1 MTNVIAEPPAA
12 AAPPG
17 TRQRILAAAAP
28 LFQRHGT
35 DGVGV
40 DAIMHAA
47 GLTHGGFYAHFPS
60 KEALIA
66 ECAATSLARSAARW
80 QRVAAEAPAAAALAQ
95 LVDAYLDP
103 RHLQGDVPSC
113 VLATLGPDIARR
125 PAARAGITAS
135 LRQMVAALARCLPGR
150 QAARKRQRALASLSC
165 LVGAVTLARLA
176 DDPALATE
184 FLDAARAELIG

>member
-1 MTNVIAEPPAA
+1 MTTVISDTPPA
-12 AAPPG
+12 PPAG
-17 TRQRILAAAAP
+17 TRQRILDAAAP

-66 ECAATSLARSAARW
+66 ECAAASLARSAARW
-80 QRVAAEAPAAAALAQ
+80 QRVAAEQPAPEALSQ
-95 LVDAYLDP
+95 LVGAYLDP
-103 RHLQGDVPSC
+103 RHLQGDGRGC
-113 VLATLGPDIARR
+113 VLATIGADIARR
-125 PAARAGITAS
+125 PAARAGITVS
-135 LRQMVAALARCLPGR
+135 LRRMIAALGQCLPGR
-150 QAARKRQRALASLSC
+150 GAARKRRRAIAALSC
-165 LVGAVTLARLA
+165 LVGAVTLARIA

-184 FLDAARAELIG
+184 ILEAARAETLR